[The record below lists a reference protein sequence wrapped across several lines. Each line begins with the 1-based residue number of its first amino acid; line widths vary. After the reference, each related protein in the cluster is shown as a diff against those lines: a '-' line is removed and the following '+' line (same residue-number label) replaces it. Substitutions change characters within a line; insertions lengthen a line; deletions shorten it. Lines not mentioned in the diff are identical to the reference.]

1 MTTREIT
8 VADLA
13 REPFDVAS
21 ALPAWARGDRD
32 EAIRAT
38 LEGAARGT
46 HSRGYTLWIWTGRTR
61 TGEPAW
67 ALPVLTASVRRF
79 APKGP
84 AGVLIRCMAAAVDA
98 AADPDELRLLDWGG
112 IACMVVPGIDN
123 ELAVL
128 ALAEHHPEPARIRVA
143 SMPDGVTL
151 GGPRIPL
158 EPTRRKITGGL
169 VGLAWELDA
178 HPASVALELAA
189 HGQPITHERFPPEL
203 ADRLREWGLRGSPPE
218 DDAEP
223 SLAIDDDP
231 CPRRRHARKVVQRLL
246 RMGKVGAGYHTAFD
260 HMYRGAPADQ
270 RREALEVS
278 EALLRAGILG
288 EKPSVGQRHVYL
300 RREALPEIH
309 ALVDRGAT
317 DAPAL
322 LAIWTTPV
330 PGTLKQGD

>member
-13 REPFDVAS
+13 REPFAVAE

-38 LEGAARGT
+38 LAAAARDT
-46 HSRGYTLWIWTGRTR
+46 HSRGYTLWIWTGTTR
-61 TGEPAW
+61 AGEPVW
-67 ALPVLTASVRRF
+67 ALPVLSDSVRRF

-84 AGVLIRCMAAAVDA
+84 AAVLARCIAAAIDA
-98 AADPDELRLLDWGG
+98 EADPDELRLIDWGA
-112 IACMVVPGIDN
+112 IACMLVPGIDH

-128 ALAEHHPEPARIRVA
+128 ALAEHHPEPVRIRVA
-143 SMPDGVTL
+143 SMPEGETI
-151 GGPRIPL
+151 GGPPIAL
-158 EPTRRKITGGL
+158 DPTRRKSPGGL

-178 HPASVALELAA
+178 HPVSVALELAA

-203 ADRLREWGLRGSPPE
+203 ADRLREWGLRGSPPVE
-218 DDAEP
+218 DDEP
-223 SLAIDDDP
+223 SFAIDDDP
-231 CPRRRHARKVVQRLL
+231 CPRRRHARKVLQRLL
-246 RMGKVGAGYHTAFD
+246 RMGKVGSGYHTAFD

-278 EALLRAGILG
+278 EALLRAGLLG

-309 ALVDRGAT
+309 ALVSRGAT

-322 LAIWTTPV
+322 TTLWTAPP
-330 PGTLKQGD
+330 PG